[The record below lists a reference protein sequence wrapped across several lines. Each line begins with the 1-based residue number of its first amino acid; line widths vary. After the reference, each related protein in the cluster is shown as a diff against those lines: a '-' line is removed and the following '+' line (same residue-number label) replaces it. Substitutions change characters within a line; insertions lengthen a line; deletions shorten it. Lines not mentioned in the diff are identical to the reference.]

1 MGAAKQ
7 VCELTVT
14 TPPGPLARPNPP
26 HVIEVTSSTLH
37 LGISVND
44 TLLRGNTLESLHYYV
59 ESDTKELG
67 HYEPEDICF
76 QPEITLRNLR
86 PACPYHIRVA
96 LCGSHGNSPLSAPL
110 VVVTKPAPPSVPTSL
125 RMGKLE
131 SDHSLLTFARV
142 DWNPPVCDNGSPVM
156 EYTVELALKAKRP
169 QFTLVERTPHCTCI
183 LHDLL
188 PGATYIVRVQAS
200 NALGVS
206 NMSEI
211 LQFSAGS
218 STPDVMLPPVLSRH
232 PTDKQAIISWS
243 EPTSNGSAIIG
254 YHVILSP
261 GDRDYMLSDVRS
273 LTLSKLNSET
283 EYTVVIAARNAVG
296 EGPFSDPLLFSTD
309 RRMAGVPSIPRFEQ
323 PQIHDRSVHFT
334 WSADAD
340 LESPIMK

>member
-1 MGAAKQ
+1 MCQ
-7 VCELTVT
+7 
-14 TPPGPLARPNPP
+14 R
-26 HVIEVTSSTLH
+26 
-37 LGISVND
+37 ISVFS
-44 TLLRGNTLESLHYYV
+44 LRSHYGIYV
-59 ESDTKELG
+59 QHVL
-67 HYEPEDICF
+67 
-76 QPEITLRNLR
+76 
-86 PACPYHIRVA
+86 
-96 LCGSHGNSPLSAPL
+96 SPLSAPL

-323 PQIHDRSVHFT
+323 PQIHDRSVHLT